1 MAKTI
6 YEPHVGGW
14 FYGINEV
21 RQQLLMKYWPIRF
34 VFKEDGAF

>member
-1 MAKTI
+1 MVKTI

-21 RQQLLMKYWPIRF
+21 CQQLLMRYSPIRF